1 MSGPEKCPFCN
12 LGARVVAENDLAGAV
27 RDKEPASKGH
37 TLVIPKRHCRSFFEL
52 TESEVAA
59 CYRLLQQEQGRLLAD
74 LRPDG
79 FNVGVNDGE
88 AAGQSIGHVHWHL
101 IPRYRGD
108 HPDPRGGVRHLI
120 PTRR

>member
-1 MSGPEKCPFCN
+1 MSGSAKCPFCD
-12 LGARVVAENDLAGAV
+12 LGTRIVAENDLAVAV
-27 RDKEPASKGH
+27 RDKEPVSQGH

-52 TESEVAA
+52 TEAEVAA
-59 CYRLLQQEQGRLLAD
+59 CHRLLQGERAKLLVD
-74 LRPDG
+74 LHPDG

-88 AAGQSIGHVHWHL
+88 AAGQSIGHAHWHL

>member
-1 MSGPEKCPFCN
+1 MSGSEQCPFCD
-12 LGARVVAENDLAGAV
+12 LGERVVAENELAAAV
-27 RDKEPASKGH
+27 RDKEPASNGH

-52 TESEVAA
+52 GEDEVAA
-59 CYRLLQQEQGRLLAD
+59 CFRLLREERAKLAD
-74 LRPDG
+74 ALHPDG

-88 AAGQSIGHVHWHL
+88 AAGQSIAHTHWHL

-108 HPDPRGGVRHLI
+108 HPDPRGGVRHLL